1 MARELISKRTRTE
14 FREFLVGW
22 TLREISDEFE
32 GEYIECRT
40 DYDPGLS
47 GQRRSLVEQYY
58 ASLDFRSWADV
69 QKLLRVYENI
79 LNTVSSR
86 LPENVQRLNNFLQR
100 DGYEYRDGAIHVIQ
114 AGLPTLTQA
123 KGIAVTYDAQHMITQ
138 IARIE
143 ASIETDPDLAIGSA
157 KELVETCCKTILSD
171 RKQPFPPN
179 ADLPKLTKL
188 VMAELKLLPEDIPDT
203 ARGSDTIRRLLSNLS
218 SVAQGLAEIRNLYGT
233 GHGKYGRT
241 SSVKPRHAKLVV
253 GAATTLAVFLYETH
267 IESWNPGTRPES
279 T

>member
-32 GEYIECRT
+32 GEYIECRP

-58 ASLDFRSWADV
+58 ASLDFRNWADV

-79 LNTVSSR
+79 LNAINNHS
-86 LPENVQRLNNFLQR
+86 PDEAQRLNNFLLR
-100 DGYEYRDGAIHVIQ
+100 DGYRYEGGAIQ
-114 AGLPTLTQA
+114 ATGGVLSPLAQA
-123 KGIAVTYDAQHMITQ
+123 KSVAFAFDANYMIAQ

-143 ASIETDPDLAIGSA
+143 SSIESDPDLAIGSA
-157 KELVETCCKTILSD
+157 KELVETCCKTILDD
-171 RKQPFPPN
+171 RGQTPPSSV
-179 ADLPKLTKL
+179 DLPKLVKL
-188 VMAELKLLPEDIPDT
+188 VMKELKLLPDDIPDT
-203 ARGSDTIRRLLSNLS
+203 AKGAETIRRLLSNLS

-253 GAATTLAVFLYETH
+253 GAATTLVVFLYETH
-267 IESWNPGTRPES
+267 IETWNQRTNSES
-279 T
+279 